1 MNKINVADR
10 SAHYSLYAARW
21 LCVFAA
27 FAVAVS
33 VSATSVLFILAF
45 IACLVFLSCS
55 RHALRSLVQTLNQN
69 RALLGCWV
77 LVAIYLVGT
86 LYSVSDHHER
96 WRDLQKMHWL
106 LMTPILSVL
115 FTDPRWRRRLQNS
128 FLLAMSLTLILSYA
142 KALGWL
148 DCLGDLPKHLASGN
162 NVFFEHIVQTFFMD
176 VALFMVGYRV
186 LFESNNTGKK
196 LYYFYILF
204 LCLGVINLFFMEESA
219 TGFLAFVVLM
229 AYLFYQRF
237 SYKGL
242 MYTGLCLSVLMGLSL
257 SQSQLIKTRM
267 HTVKHEYTQYQ
278 SGQTISSLGLR
289 LAMAKTSVDL
299 IKQQPWYGY
308 GTGGIKA
315 AMTMKLSPAQIDR
328 TGLIDYVE
336 ISPFNFILQFG
347 LLGLL
352 GFSLF
357 LVWQI
362 QGLKYLPRQEA
373 ILMQGFLLAYLASS
387 LINCFFISF
396 CETHLYALMMA
407 MCFGS
412 YGSYGAHHA
421 ES

>member
-1 MNKINVADR
+1 
-10 SAHYSLYAARW
+10 
-21 LCVFAA
+21 
-27 FAVAVS
+27 
-33 VSATSVLFILAF
+33 
-45 IACLVFLSCS
+45 
-55 RHALRSLVQTLNQN
+55 
-69 RALLGCWV
+69 
-77 LVAIYLVGT
+77 
-86 LYSVSDHHER
+86 
-96 WRDLQKMHWL
+96 MHWL
-106 LMTPILSVL
+106 LMTPCLSVL

-148 DCLGDLPKHLASGN
+148 DCLGHLNKSFASGN

-176 VALFMVGYRV
+176 VALFMLGYRV
-186 LFESNNTGKK
+186 LFESDNTRTK
-196 LYYFYILF
+196 LYYFYIIF

-219 TGFLAFVVLM
+219 TGFLAFFILS
-229 AYLFYQRF
+229 AYLVYQRF
-237 SYKGL
+237 GYKGL
-242 MYTGLCLSVLMGLSL
+242 IYTGFCLSLLMGLSL

-267 HTVKHEYTQYQ
+267 HSVKHEYTQYQ

-315 AMTMKLSPAQIDR
+315 AMQKNLSPSQIAR

-352 GFSLF
+352 GIIIF
-357 LVWQI
+357 LRWQFMGI
-362 QGLKYLPRQEA
+362 KILAHQEA
-373 ILMQGFLLAYLASS
+373 ILMQGFLLAYLGAS

-407 MCFGS
+407 IC